1 MVNNNGSRRSSAL
14 TRGEIAA
21 AALRMFAT
29 DGLSGLSMRRLGNE
43 LGVHYSTLYW
53 HISDKQELLRLV
65 LDAVLADV
73 TAPAVGVPWQTGL
86 ADLFRGLRDTLRRH
100 PGSAVVLLDLG
111 VSGPNANSFARNAR
125 DLLRAAGLDEPA
137 VSWAY
142 HSLVQFTAA
151 SVQEETASPWQRR
164 VDRLAERAG
173 ARGADLEAVAPE
185 RGAGVGGA
193 GGEPEGDTA
202 VDRDAQFGY
211 GLDCLLKGIAAPR

>member
-14 TRGEIAA
+14 TRNEIAA

-73 TAPAVGVPWQTGL
+73 PAPAVGVPWQTGL
-86 ADLFRGLRDTLRRH
+86 TELFRGLRDTLRRH

-111 VSGPNANSFARNAR
+111 ASGPHASSFARNAR
-125 DLLRAAGLDEPA
+125 ELLRAAGLDEQR
-137 VSWAY
+137 VTWAY
-142 HSLVQFTAA
+142 RSLTQFTAA
-151 SVQEETASPWQRR
+151 CVQEETATPWQQR
-164 VDRLAERAG
+164 VDRLVERAG
-173 ARGADLEAVAPE
+173 GRAAE
-185 RGAGVGGA
+185 
-193 GGEPEGDTA
+193 GGEVGAPGAAAEEPDGESDNGDRSA
-202 VDRDAQFGY
+202 DVDAQFAY
-211 GLDCLLKGIAAPR
+211 GLGCLLSGIAAPR